1 MMALRQT
8 YLSMK
13 KKLPANAEVVLV
25 MHGRGND
32 ELAPS
37 KELLDDFNRHKKQ
50 FREDSGYPTAFHY
63 AWDVCDYEKR
73 FREMIL
79 SRPMALERLKMLSEA
94 SRTKDIFLVCY
105 EGKDKPCHR
114 RLLLKIAKEQFGA
127 DVDERPFEP

>member
-1 MMALRQT
+1 MALRQT

-13 KKLPANAEVVLV
+13 KKLPTNAEVVLA

-63 AWDVCDYEKR
+63 AWDACDYEKR
-73 FREMIL
+73 FRDLIL
-79 SRPMALERLKMLSEA
+79 SRPMALERLKTLSEA

>member
-1 MMALRQT
+1 
-8 YLSMK
+8 MK

-114 RLLLKIAKEQFGA
+114 RLLLKIAKEQFDA
-127 DVDERPFEP
+127 DTDERPFET